1 MAKVENYEMWDNLKK
16 MPAYQNA
23 FELSN
28 YVREIVLKWDPFD
41 RYTIGQQYVDALD
54 SISANLAEGYG
65 RYHFKDKIKF
75 YYNARGSV
83 LEAHD
88 WTAKAVK
95 RNLLSEEEKGKINNL
110 LCKLPRDINVLIH
123 RTRSQI

>member
-1 MAKVENYEMWDNLKK
+1 MSENENYEMWENLKK

-28 YVREIVLKWDPFD
+28 YVREIVLKWDSFD
-41 RYTIGQQYVDALD
+41 KYTLGQQYADALD

-75 YYNARGSV
+75 YYNARGSA

-88 WTAKAVK
+88 WTAKAIR
-95 RNLLSEEEKGKINNL
+95 RNLLSSEEKERIKNL
-110 LCKLPRDINVLIH
+110 LYKLPKDINILIN
-123 RTRSQI
+123 RTRSQM